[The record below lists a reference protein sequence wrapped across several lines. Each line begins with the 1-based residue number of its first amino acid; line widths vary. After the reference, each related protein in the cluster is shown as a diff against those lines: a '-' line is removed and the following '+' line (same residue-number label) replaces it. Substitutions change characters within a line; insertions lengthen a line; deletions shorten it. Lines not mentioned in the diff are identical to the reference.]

1 MKKIITSIAIL
12 FLFIALAFLVSIAI
26 LIASGNASTTYPRV
40 PERPI
45 AEDLSQIAVI
55 HGFVLDVKLLGTQED
70 IYTNVRIRMYGV
82 PQDVSILF
90 CGYQGDSISFGP
102 MELRF
107 QTAAPKKY
115 QGIGCF
121 TLISVKR
128 WEDPRGN

>member
-1 MKKIITSIAIL
+1 MRKIVASL
-12 FLFIALAFLVSIAI
+12 VVLALTFLVLTAV
-26 LIASGNASTTYPRV
+26 LIATGHASTAAPRT
-40 PERPI
+40 PERPV
-45 AEDLSQIAVI
+45 AENLSQIAVV

-82 PQDVSILF
+82 PQDVSLLF
-90 CGYQGDSISFGP
+90 CGYQGDDISFGP

-107 QTAAPKKY
+107 QTASPKKY

-121 TLISVKR
+121 TLISAKR